1 MSTSHKQGRKI
12 LGVISPRDAERL
24 LLAWANLPDLPYPSN
39 ADAACGR
46 LISQNPEVFS
56 FIPLAETDALG
67 SAMISGYFMEIR
79 HLLRRA
85 WVAPDRRHRDWYLFH
100 LRKQFHQWKSQ
111 SEWWSVHPPVHP
123 DWATGEEAKGLLE
136 REAEPPE
143 ITHFEAA
150 VFYLQTSVAERAKY
164 CGGPHC
170 PAPYFVATKR
180 WQKYCT
186 EECAGPALRE
196 SKRRWWTENRAKN
209 GGNQ

>member
-1 MSTSHKQGRKI
+1 VIGIYFTS
-12 LGVISPRDAERL
+12 
-24 LLAWANLPDLPYPSN
+24 AN
-39 ADAACGR
+39 
-46 LISQNPEVFS
+46 S
-56 FIPLAETDALG
+56 FI
-67 SAMISGYFMEIR
+67 SGKANQNGGLSIR
-79 HLLRRA
+79 R
-85 WVAPDRRHRDWYLFH
+85 FT
-100 LRKQFHQWKSQ
+100 
-111 SEWWSVHPPVHP
+111 
-123 DWATGEEAKGLLE
+123 TGEEAKGLLE